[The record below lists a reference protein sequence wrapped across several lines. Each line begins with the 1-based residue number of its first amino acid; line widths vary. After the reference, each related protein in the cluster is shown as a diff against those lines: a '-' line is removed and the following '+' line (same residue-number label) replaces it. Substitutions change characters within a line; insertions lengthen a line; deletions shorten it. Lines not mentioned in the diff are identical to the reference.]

1 MICITTDPTFAIAHM
16 FFDTPPPAKPECIAE
31 GLVQCKHGRSPL
43 VGVSELPHD
52 VPVVSGLLPITARP
66 GPSIIKNYPRFI
78 GLTLDFYSDFTQLLQ
93 KVIIRQRKILFRI
106 VIIKLPHIIEPNPI
120 KPPSHFSTRLN
131 SSHVAITYAVF
142 CYQKKID

>member
-31 GLVQCKHGRSPL
+31 WLVQCKHGRSPL

-66 GPSIIKNYPRFI
+66 GPSITKDSPR
-78 GLTLDFYSDFTQLLQ
+78 LTGRTLASYADCTQLLQ
-93 KVIIRQRKILFRI
+93 KVMVRQRKTLVRI
-106 VIIKLPHIIEPNPI
+106 FLWRIM
-120 KPPSHFSTRLN
+120 T
-131 SSHVAITYAVF
+131 
-142 CYQKKID
+142 C